1 MRRGFG
7 GGRRFGGGLGGG
19 MFRGRGMFRPRFARN
34 PLGQGAQRQLM
45 QANQLMLAGE
55 AIQAALIFASI
66 SAFAHQ
72 NGMPAR
78 SANLSAR
85 AALAYLEAN
94 DVEQAKEFALKAVT
108 QSLAADNVSQAVRI
122 AQQVL
127 TQMRARN
134 LTQEADALKAQFD
147 GLLSPYGVTL
157 SAGASAPSAPIRGKL
172 PAQCPSCLGPVRPDA
187 VEWIDDQTAECA
199 FCGSILRAE

>member
-7 GGRRFGGGLGGG
+7 GGRRFGGG
-19 MFRGRGMFRPRFARN
+19 MMRGRGMFRPGLARN
-34 PLGQGAQRQLM
+34 PLGGQARGQLM
-45 QANQLMLAGE
+45 QANQLMLAGQAIE
-55 AIQAALIFASI
+55 AATIFASI
-66 SAFAHQ
+66 GLFAQQ

-94 DVEQAKEFALKAVT
+94 DLAHAKEYALKAAS
-108 QSLAADNVSQAVRI
+108 QSLDGGNVQQAVRI

-127 TQMRARN
+127 AQMKARN
-134 LTQEADALKAQFD
+134 ITQEADAMKAQFD
-147 GLLSPYGVTL
+147 ALLSPYGVTL
-157 SAGASAPSAPIRGKL
+157 AAGGTAPAQVHGKL
-172 PAQCPSCLGPVRPDA
+172 PVQCPSCLGPVRPDA

-199 FCGSILRAE
+199 FCGNIIRVE